1 MSRCRRDAAQDVG
14 KERRVRALDGFVALL
29 GREAQRD
36 ELVDDAV
43 EVGPGEVHLVE
54 RLHGRRARRGA
65 RVRRRPWLALGL
77 RHAVSSTN
85 ARDSASEAPGT
96 RGPHR
101 RPCRRVRRARP
112 SPGPRSRRSGCRC
125 RPAHGGARR
134 PPSAR
139 SWRCC
144 RRCRSA
150 MSRRGLR
157 SRARRRRQSG
167 RCPRSP
173 GSVRRRRPA
182 PVPAGSRARRAR

>member
-29 GREAQRD
+29 GQEAQRD

-43 EVGPGEVHLVE
+43 EVG
-54 RLHGRRARRGA
+54 RRGPSG
-65 RVRRRPWLALGL
+65 R
-77 RHAVSSTN
+77 
-85 ARDSASEAPGT
+85 APA
-96 RGPHR
+96 R
-101 RPCRRVRRARP
+101 RPCAPRSARSPPAVACPWLRRCLFHERPRQRDEPQARAGRIAALAVAPPRAP